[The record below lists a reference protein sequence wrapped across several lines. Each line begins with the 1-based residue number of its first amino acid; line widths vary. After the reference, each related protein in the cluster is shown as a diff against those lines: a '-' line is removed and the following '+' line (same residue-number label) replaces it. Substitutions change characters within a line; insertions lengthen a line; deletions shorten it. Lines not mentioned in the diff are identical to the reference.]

1 MSSYVERLSLT
12 ELKSR
17 KDFLEEQLN
26 IVNDLIVEK
35 EKYKHEENQK
45 QIYKKEEKEQIKS
58 LETKLKIKIKK

>member
-35 EKYKHEENQK
+35 EHEKIKKEQNKQEK
-45 QIYKKEEKEQIKS
+45 QIEQNEQEK
-58 LETKLKIKIKK
+58 LKLKIRIKK